1 MPDLAVP
8 LLQVVLNGM
17 LLGGVYALVGLGLT
31 LIFGIM
37 DVVNLGHGALVTL
50 GAYLGVV
57 FVALTGRD
65 PLWALPVVAALAFG
79 VGVIIERLVIDP
91 FIGGPLFVTAVG
103 TFAVDLVIVTV
114 ILLVFSP
121 TPVPLESAFATRLW
135 RVGPLTLPVMRVV
148 IAAVGTAC
156 AAGLAVYLARTRVG
170 RSIRAVAA
178 DREAAALRG
187 VDVRWTYAL
196 AFGLGSALTS
206 VGGLLV
212 ATIHAVRPTMGYDFL
227 VTAFIVA
234 ILGGLGNVWGAL
246 VAAYLY
252 AFIVS
257 VATFFAGAG
266 WSPMVGVALLLAVLL
281 VRPQGL
287 AGLAR
292 RA

>member
-1 MPDLAVP
+1 
-8 LLQVVLNGM
+8 
-17 LLGGVYALVGLGLT
+17 
-31 LIFGIM
+31 
-37 DVVNLGHGALVTL
+37 
-50 GAYLGVV
+50 
-57 FVALTGRD
+57 
-65 PLWALPVVAALAFG
+65 
-79 VGVIIERLVIDP
+79 
-91 FIGGPLFVTAVG
+91 
-103 TFAVDLVIVTV
+103 
-114 ILLVFSP
+114 
-121 TPVPLESAFATRLW
+121 
-135 RVGPLTLPVMRVV
+135 MRVV
-148 IAAVGTAC
+148 IAAVGTTC
-156 AAGLAVYLARTRVG
+156 AAALAVYLARTRVG

-187 VDVRWTYAL
+187 IDVRWTYAL
-196 AFGLGSALTS
+196 AFGLGAALTS

-246 VAAYLY
+246 GAAYLY

-266 WSPMVGVALLLAVLL
+266 WSPLVGVALLLVVLL
-281 VRPQGL
+281 VRPEGL